1 MISRILT
8 ISPGLIIAFLIYIIS
23 HYLSDF
29 VGKQILGYEKSPIS
43 TILFAIILGI
53 IVGNT
58 FNINKKYI
66 DGLNFSTKFVLRLGI
81 VLMGIKLSLSDIF
94 FFGLSS
100 IPLIV
105 ICILSVI
112 IVIYL
117 FRKIFNISPQLSY
130 LIAIGTSICGATAI
144 VATAPVINA
153 KKGEI
158 TYAIANITIFGII
171 VMFLYPYM
179 SNFLFDGDI
188 NSIGLFL
195 GTSIHET
202 GQVIAAGLIYEQQ
215 FFDKKVLEIATITK
229 LVRNSFLIIMIP
241 LIAYIYSKREKGGS
255 YSFLKIFPFFV
266 VGFLIMA
273 VFRSI
278 GDFTVGSSEFNNY
291 LDSWELIIKYL
302 LLFSGISLGI
312 AMSALGLMTNIR
324 EIVRMGYKPFFIGL
338 VAASM
343 VGLVSFITIFLFI
356 K

>member
-158 TYAIANITIFGII
+158 TYAIANITIFGSFKVGEVDFCIKQIFSAIFSII
-171 VMFLYPYM
+171 PK
-179 SNFLFDGDI
+179 D
-188 NSIGLFL
+188 
-195 GTSIHET
+195 
-202 GQVIAAGLIYEQQ
+202 
-215 FFDKKVLEIATITK
+215 
-229 LVRNSFLIIMIP
+229 P
-241 LIAYIYSKREKGGS
+241 
-255 YSFLKIFPFFV
+255 
-266 VGFLIMA
+266 
-273 VFRSI
+273 
-278 GDFTVGSSEFNNY
+278 
-291 LDSWELIIKYL
+291 
-302 LLFSGISLGI
+302 
-312 AMSALGLMTNIR
+312 
-324 EIVRMGYKPFFIGL
+324 IGL
-338 VAASM
+338 VLESIEF
-343 VGLVSFITIFLFI
+343 LIWLIKSISLFLFSFEL
-356 K
+356 